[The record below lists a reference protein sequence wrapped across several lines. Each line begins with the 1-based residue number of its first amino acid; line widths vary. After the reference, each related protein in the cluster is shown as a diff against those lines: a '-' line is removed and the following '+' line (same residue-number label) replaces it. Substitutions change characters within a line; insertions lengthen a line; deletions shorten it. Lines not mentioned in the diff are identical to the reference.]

1 MAINVQTIVSPSEV
15 RDMSANSSLI
25 WLSDNE
31 ITAIVKKV
39 CWKIWSK
46 VDVEQFFDKDTKTYT
61 FPDDLKIATIDLID
75 NYYSLQE
82 SSDSTVKTTTLRR
95 ERIDDYEIEESFTS
109 STAYTF
115 FWIPVNADTLNII
128 LKYWDDESWWVWNID
143 LH

>member
-25 WLSDNE
+25 SLSDNE

-46 VDVEQFFDKDTKTYT
+46 IEVEQFYDEKTKTYT
-61 FPDDLKIATIDLID
+61 YPDDLKIATIDLID

-82 SSDSTVKTTTLRR
+82 SSDSTVKKTTRHR
-95 ERIDDYEIEESFTS
+95 ERIDDYEIEEEFQS
-109 STAYTF
+109 STAYSF

-128 LKYWDDESWWVWNID
+128 LKYGSNESWWIWNVD